1 MKNPAEQRQEV
12 CDRFCLCSPDH
23 VRQHLARRAPNL
35 RKFLPIFEV
44 AWAIDDVADGFVA
57 IQSLGATMRAVFLD
71 NEKFHKKVRKHSTEV
86 LVGKL
91 GFKSL
96 PLKRLLE
103 SLKWTFDPKERLVRD
118 AAHGWSQ
125 KLLPVLSSDRD
136 QARWGRRH
144 HVGEFLSV
152 ILVEK
157 MQEHSG
163 EKTGRPHDAGF
174 LVGVIAVGLAEI
186 CRYDLPTPNELAL
199 LSVATGFEEPTASA
213 AARVEVWKKRGGTVA
228 RMAACALLE
237 RILRQRAYEQGHR
250 GQKIDDFVA
259 AFAKRGGG
267 AFADYL
273 THDSARR
280 TAARLK
286 YAVR

>member
-1 MKNPAEQRQEV
+1 
-12 CDRFCLCSPDH
+12 
-23 VRQHLARRAPNL
+23 VRQHLANRAPNL

-57 IQSLGATMRAVFLD
+57 IQRLGAKMRAVFLD
-71 NEKFHKKVRKHSTEV
+71 NEKFHKKVRKHSTDV

-118 AAHGWSQ
+118 AALGWSQ
-125 KLLPVLSSDRD
+125 KLVPVLASDRD
-136 QARWGRRH
+136 QARWGRRYL
-144 HVGEFLSV
+144 VSDFLSV
-152 ILVEK
+152 LLTDK
-157 MQEHSG
+157 MEEHSG

-174 LVGVIAVGLAEI
+174 LVGVVAVGLAEV

-199 LSVATGFEEPTASA
+199 LSVATGFEEPTAAA
-213 AARVEVWKKRGGTVA
+213 AARVEVWKKRGGTAA

-237 RILRQRAYEQGHR
+237 RVLRQRAYRQGHR
-250 GQKIDDFVA
+250 GQKIEEVVA
-259 AFAKRGGG
+259 AFAKRSGGV
-267 AFADYL
+267 FADYL
-273 THDSARR
+273 AHDSPPR

-286 YAVR
+286 YGVR